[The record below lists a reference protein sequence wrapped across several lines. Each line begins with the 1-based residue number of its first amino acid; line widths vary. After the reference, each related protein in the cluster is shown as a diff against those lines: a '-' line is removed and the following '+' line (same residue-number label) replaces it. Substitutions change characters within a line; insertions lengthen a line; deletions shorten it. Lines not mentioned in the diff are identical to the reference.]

1 MIPRQKDRINKSI
14 YIYLLLLVLISSVNN
29 KNFYNKELFSKKLV
43 YEINGLSNKEKQK
56 LVKDLTDKNYKNIFN
71 LSKEKLSSDVNKN
84 NLVLD
89 FSAKKNY
96 PNKINITIN
105 KATKVGKIYK
115 NKKLFLIGS
124 NGKLIN
130 YDINQKIDLPYFYGN
145 FNRDQF
151 LEFLT
156 LINKIGLNKKDISS
170 FYLFPSGRWDIL
182 FKNELLIK
190 LPKKDV
196 NNALLKLLFLRNNQ
210 SFKDLKII
218 DLRIKNRVITNG

>member
-1 MIPRQKDRINKSI
+1 MIPQQKDRINKSI

-130 YDINQKIDLPYFYGN
+130 YDINQKIF
-145 FNRDQF
+145 
-151 LEFLT
+151 
-156 LINKIGLNKKDISS
+156 ISS
-170 FYLFPSGRWDIL
+170 GKKI
-182 FKNELLIK
+182 NE
-190 LPKKDV
+190 D
-196 NNALLKLLFLRNNQ
+196 
-210 SFKDLKII
+210 
-218 DLRIKNRVITNG
+218 